1 MQKMDMHYEQC
12 DKLNWFHISNSGLCY
27 EFVGGWERE
36 DDGVGS
42 SFPVFKI
49 FFFQFSTVQFNF
61 ININWA
67 FDVTIHRVNKP
78 EDRSWC
84 QSHRGG
90 YWKQQYRK
98 IYPSLLFLPCF
109 LFSFLSFLPSFFLF
123 FYTPQLY
130 WDMIDI

>member
-1 MQKMDMHYEQC
+1 MS
-12 DKLNWFHISNSGLCY
+12 LW
-27 EFVGGWERE
+27 GGWERE

-78 EDRSWC
+78 EDRS
-84 QSHRGG
+84 
-90 YWKQQYRK
+90 
-98 IYPSLLFLPCF
+98 
-109 LFSFLSFLPSFFLF
+109 
-123 FYTPQLY
+123 
-130 WDMIDI
+130 